1 MTRNN
6 LPTGP
11 IDGDP
16 MLLWTT
22 YDLGVSAALT
32 CAGFQLLQIEKTNPR
47 KALFVFHR
55 ADGIDEIADQYFAD
69 RLEVKAR
76 AFFDAIK
83 ALKNRL
89 YSE

>member
-1 MTRNN
+1 MTQSNQ
-6 LPTGP
+6 
-11 IDGDP
+11 DGLASFDP
-16 MLLWTT
+16 LQVWTT

-32 CAGFQLLQIEKTNPR
+32 CAGFELLQVEKSNPR
-47 KALFVFHR
+47 KALFVFRR

-76 AFFDAIK
+76 ALFDAIK

>member
-1 MTRNN
+1 MTKSNQDD
-6 LPTGP
+6 LSFS
-11 IDGDP
+11 DP
-16 MLLWTT
+16 LQVWTT

-32 CAGFQLLQIEKTNPR
+32 CAGFELLQVEKSNPR
-47 KALFVFHR
+47 KALFVFR
-55 ADGIDEIADQYFAD
+55 RTDGIDDAADQYFAD
-69 RLEVKAR
+69 RLELKAR

>member
-1 MTRNN
+1 MTRSN
-6 LPTGP
+6 LPSGS
-11 IDGDP
+11 IEGDP
-16 MLLWTT
+16 TLLWTT
-22 YDLGVSAALT
+22 YDLGVSAALS
-32 CAGFQLLQIEKTNPR
+32 CAGFQLLQIEKSNPR
-47 KALFVFHR
+47 KALFVFRR
-55 ADGIDEIADQYFAD
+55 ADGIDEVADQYFAD